1 MAKSFV
7 GITGTTSVGKSAVAV
22 ELAKLCG
29 AEILSADSMQVYKYM
44 DVGTAKVTEAEKQ
57 GVVHHM
63 LDVLLPNQDYSSFLY
78 QQQASEII
86 DGLDVPPI
94 VVGGTGF
101 YFDSLLF
108 PPEFENADEN
118 LRQTLK
124 EKLQKEGLQ
133 SLQQMLLEMDE
144 ETYRQIDVCN
154 PVRVLRALEIAST
167 GKSKSGGTHKE
178 RKPRYDAKI
187 FVLQRNRQDLYEQI
201 DKRVDQMMQNGLLEE
216 VERLVAMF
224 GFVENSA
231 FSAIGYKEIIEFLQ
245 GKCTLEQA
253 IDKIKTNTRHYAKR
267 QISYFKRLCVAE
279 FIDVDGK
286 DPRDI
291 AHYIFEKYLQK

>member
-1 MAKSFV
+1 MAKGFV
-7 GITGTTSVGKSAVAV
+7 GITGTTSVGKSAVAI

-29 AEILSADSMQVYKYM
+29 AEIISADSMQIYKFM
-44 DVGTAKVTEAEKQ
+44 DVGTAKVTEKEKQ
-57 GVVHHM
+57 GVVHHL
-63 LDVLLPNQDYSSFLY
+63 LDVLLPNQDFSSFLY
-78 QQQASEII
+78 QQWASEII
-86 DGLDVPPI
+86 DSLQTPPI

-118 LRQTLK
+118 LRQSLK
-124 EKLQKEGLQ
+124 DKLQKDGLQ
-133 SLQQMLLEMDE
+133 SLQQMLLELDK
-144 ETYRQIDVCN
+144 ETYRQIDICN

-167 GKSKSGGTHKE
+167 GRSKSGGTRNT
-178 RKPRYDAKI
+178 RKPKYDAKI
-187 FVLQRNRQDLYEQI
+187 FVLQRDRKELYDQI
-201 DKRVDQMMQNGLLEE
+201 DKRVDQMMQNGLLAE
-216 VERLVAMF
+216 VEAIVSMF

-253 IDKIKTNTRHYAKR
+253 VDKIKINTRHYAKR
-267 QISYFKRLCVAE
+267 QISYFKRLCVTE

-286 DPRDI
+286 EPTDI
-291 AHYIFEKYLQK
+291 ARYIFEKYLQK